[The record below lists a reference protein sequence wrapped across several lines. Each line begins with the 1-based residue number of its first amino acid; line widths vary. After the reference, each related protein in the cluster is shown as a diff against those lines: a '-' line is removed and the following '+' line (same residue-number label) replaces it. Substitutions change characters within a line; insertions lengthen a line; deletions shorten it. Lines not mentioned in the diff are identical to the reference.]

1 MTGSQMAGFGVFLI
15 APSLI
20 VAAIF
25 TLLGL
30 AFPVFG
36 AFCFIVALMCACFAA
51 WIWGSIKA
59 AEITASLREERDRAN
74 FATSNP
80 GLHTA
85 LGTITTL
92 CQSKPGFKRIRFHTA
107 TNQGMPGDEDIV
119 VYVVADKW
127 SEEGANIQPISVAG
141 VPVAEWKYGF
151 PAMIGS
157 HSVGIRFVSSPLSLG
172 WPGGLGAGIWQ

>member
-1 MTGSQMAGFGVFLI
+1 MTGSQMAGFGVFLL

-30 AFPVFG
+30 AFPGIG
-36 AFCFIVALMCACFAA
+36 AFCFIVALMCACFAE

-85 LGTITTL
+85 LVAIATL
-92 CQSKPGFKRIRFHTA
+92 CSSKPGYKRIRFHTE
-107 TNQGMPGDEDIV
+107 TSRGMPGDEDIV
-119 VYVVADKW
+119 VYVVADTW

-141 VPVAEWKYGF
+141 VPAAEWKNGF

-157 HSVGIRFVSSPLSLG
+157 HSVGIRFVSSPISLG
-172 WPGGLGAGIWQ
+172 WPGGVSAGIWQ